1 MKTLAQWFEEYGD
14 SHRHPL
20 NKRLHWVCV
29 PLIVFA
35 VICALA
41 CIRAGDPVLNTATVA
56 GVLALLFYARLSRPL
71 ALGMLP
77 VFALMYAGAL
87 LLQRAYGGD
96 LIWIA
101 LAIFVVSW
109 IGQFV
114 GHRYERRQPSFFKD
128 LQFLLIG
135 PLWLLA
141 DLYRRLRLPT
151 H

>member
-14 SHRHPL
+14 SHRHPI

-29 PLIVFA
+29 PAIVFS

-41 CIRAGDPVLNTATVA
+41 CLRLGDSALNAALPAGA
-56 GVLALLFYARLSRPL
+56 LALLFYARLSRPL
-71 ALGMLP
+71 ALGMTGVLG
-77 VFALMYAGAL
+77 LMYAGAL
-87 LLQRAYGGD
+87 GLQQVYGERLL
-96 LIWIA
+96 WIA
-101 LAIFVVSW
+101 TAIFGLAW
-109 IGQFV
+109 IGQFI
-114 GHRYERRQPSFFKD
+114 GHRYERKQPSFFKD
-128 LQFLLIG
+128 LAFLLIG